1 MPIARTL
8 PLDNYVVDVLMQDL
22 IGHDRSPAAFVVYLF
37 LYAGAARDASADIQI
52 SHARLAE
59 STGLSKSAV
68 QTAVKHLV
76 SRKLLK
82 MTLATSTAVP
92 AYAVLKPWTKRR

>member
-1 MPIARTL
+1 MGQTVTMEAYII
-8 PLDNYVVDVLMQDL
+8 DVLMQDL
-22 IGHDRSPAAFVVYLF
+22 AGHDRSPAAFLVYVF
-37 LYAGAARDASADIQI
+37 LYAALERVSGSTVTL

-82 MTLATSTAVP
+82 MTLASATAVP
-92 AYAVLKPWTKRR
+92 EYTVLKPWRKR